1 MARDFADKSAARQ
14 WVWDR
19 LLADG
24 VARFPFPPHGR
35 IPNFAGADLA
45 AARLLDIE
53 PWKSATAIKVNP
65 GSPQRPLRAEA
76 LRRGI
81 TVFVPTPRLRGGF
94 KKLDPRR
101 IPPDKIQE
109 AAGLSRGDRW
119 SEEVA
124 LADMPRLDA
133 IVCGSVAVTRD
144 GRRCGK
150 GEGYSDLEFAILR
163 ELGHPPVPVAT
174 TVHDLQVVDSVPR
187 DPTDQPLSVIV
198 TPTHAIRI
206 KRPSAA
212 PTGIVSSPSAATTGA
227 VVSFSS
233 SNSSLDSSA
242 KLLTKLSGFLI
253 SWAIPAVSWPSA
265 AIFWACN
272 RLACAACNSCSAF
285 SAVSRAARISA
296 SARLRSV
303 MSPMINTKPP
313 PGTALCRT
321 SMTRPSGRVR
331 SRRNSWSVGFS
342 KAVLCSAPC
351 Y

>member
-19 LLADG
+19 LSAEG

-35 IPNFAGADLA
+35 IPNFAGAEMA

-53 PWKSATAIKVNP
+53 PWKSATVIKVNP
-65 GSPQRPLRAEA
+65 DSPQRPLRAQA

-101 IPPDKIQE
+101 IPPDKIEE
-109 AAGLSRGDRW
+109 AASLSRGDRW

-124 LADMPRLDA
+124 LAAMPGLDA

-174 TVHDLQVVDSVPR
+174 TARFAGRHLRAPRSNRSAAQCHRDANPR
-187 DPTDQPLSVIV
+187 DPHQAPQRRTDGYRLD
-198 TPTHAIRI
+198 
-206 KRPSAA
+206 A
-212 PTGIVSSPSAATTGA
+212 PQ
-227 VVSFSS
+227 
-233 SNSSLDSSA
+233 
-242 KLLTKLSGFLI
+242 
-253 SWAIPAVSWPSA
+253 
-265 AIFWACN
+265 
-272 RLACAACNSCSAF
+272 
-285 SAVSRAARISA
+285 
-296 SARLRSV
+296 
-303 MSPMINTKPP
+303 
-313 PGTALCRT
+313 
-321 SMTRPSGRVR
+321 
-331 SRRNSWSVGFS
+331 RRG
-342 KAVLCSAPC
+342 P
-351 Y
+351 